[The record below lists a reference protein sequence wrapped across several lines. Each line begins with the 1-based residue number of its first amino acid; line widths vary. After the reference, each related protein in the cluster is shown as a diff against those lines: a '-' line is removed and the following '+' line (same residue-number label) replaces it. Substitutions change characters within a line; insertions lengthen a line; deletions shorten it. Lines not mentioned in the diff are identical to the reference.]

1 MDAAEM
7 KRIWEAP
14 VSGSRHIARNYI
26 PESLG
31 VDMVAYCEKLIS
43 ILELDDLKRA
53 HDEAIRL
60 TQMKFRQRM
69 DTDKLGG

>member
-31 VDMVAYCEKLIS
+31 VDMVAYCEA
-43 ILELDDLKRA
+43 R
-53 HDEAIRL
+53 
-60 TQMKFRQRM
+60 FRPRN
-69 DTDKLGG
+69 GRP

>member
-1 MDAAEM
+1 
-7 KRIWEAP
+7 
-14 VSGSRHIARNYI
+14 VFYYI
-26 PESLG
+26 PEFVG

-43 ILELDDLKRA
+43 VLEFDDLEHA

-69 DTDKLGG
+69 DTDKLGS